1 MMGVRIASLLTT
13 MSSSRSAAVVPV
25 SPSGITF
32 RSALANLSKRADA
45 ESDSTES
52 DSQTNSGSGA
62 ASRFLIKQ
70 DKAQASSDSSS
81 QTTATL
87 PPASVVV
94 ANGRTWHTT
103 RTMTGVRIAS
113 ASTKTP
119 SSTPATASPV
129 NSAKQTKPDNDTLS
143 GARTPSDAGALTTV
157 TTPPTDQSVSSVADR
172 SSGQDKVTRA
182 SDGPSG
188 TYEET
193 SDVPSSTAALD
204 LAQQLIPSHAVTDPA
219 DGNATA
225 VKQLNAAPPSDV
237 MVAEEGQG
245 LAPATPSGAPQA
257 GAGIAAQIAGESFM
271 VSMGLPAAAA
281 PTSHGDWSMPAG
293 KATAKETNST
303 SGAKNPD
310 LGSTTEPGKS
320 KAGDAAGTGSDGW
333 SHGTQNSSQSTQHSQ
348 ADPSQGA
355 AAPAKSI
362 DSGASQLQAALMHGA
377 SQEVATSLRSG
388 SGVENLPHQTL
399 QRGDPAANESDTGD
413 AVASSGINAAK
424 LIQTMGQTEMSVGMR
439 SSEFGNI
446 SIRTSV
452 SQQQMLAQISLD
464 HSDLSQAL
472 SSHISALQS
481 KLQNESGLHTLIE
494 VNHQGALSSGDS
506 GNSAQREQQEFVR
519 SARIVSAA
527 VAAEPET
534 GLGTAALISANDGSR
549 LDIRA

>member
-1 MMGVRIASLLTT
+1 MGVRIASLLTT

-62 ASRFLIKQ
+62 ASRFLTKQ

-81 QTTATL
+81 RTTATL

-129 NSAKQTKPDNDTLS
+129 NSSKQTKPDNDTLS
-143 GARTPSDAGALTTV
+143 GARTPSDADALTTV

-182 SDGPSG
+182 SDGSSG
-188 TYEET
+188 TYAQT

-257 GAGIAAQIAGESFM
+257 GAGIAAQIAGESFT
-271 VSMGLPAAAA
+271 VPMGLPAAAA

-348 ADPSQGA
+348 GDPSQGA

-362 DSGASQLQAALMHGA
+362 DSGASQLQVALMHGA
-377 SQEVATSLRSG
+377 SHEVATFSSQRERSG
-388 SGVENLPHQTL
+388 KFASPNFAARRPRCQRVGHWRCRGFIWHQC
-399 QRGDPAANESDTGD
+399 RKAHPD
-413 AVASSGINAAK
+413 
-424 LIQTMGQTEMSVGMR
+424 
-439 SSEFGNI
+439 
-446 SIRTSV
+446 
-452 SQQQMLAQISLD
+452 
-464 HSDLSQAL
+464 
-472 SSHISALQS
+472 
-481 KLQNESGLHTLIE
+481 
-494 VNHQGALSSGDS
+494 
-506 GNSAQREQQEFVR
+506 
-519 SARIVSAA
+519 
-527 VAAEPET
+527 
-534 GLGTAALISANDGSR
+534 DGSDGDERRNAFQRIRQYLDSHFGLATADAGPDIAGSQR
-549 LDIRA
+549 LEPGPVIAYLLAAIEAGKRIRPAHLDRGQSPRGLVIG